1 MIVISSQ
8 PLCVGVFGWKRDARS
23 YVFSAEGWSFCF
35 PLLFRQFKS
44 YVRAEP
50 AFFAGADGVG
60 VVCIEEMGEDF
71 MPMPWPGALVAGR
84 PFSSNATL
92 PSKRFLMRIF
102 SMSSWRT
109 AMTVRGALA
118 LRLFLTGMNGIFD
131 EVGKDH
137 G

>member
-1 MIVISSQ
+1 MFFQ
-8 PLCVGVFGWKRDARS
+8 PKAGCFV
-23 YVFSAEGWSFCF
+23 F

-60 VVCIEEMGEDF
+60 VVCIEEMGEGFHAYAVARGIGCGQAVFVECDF
-71 MPMPWPGALVAGR
+71 AVKAVLDENIQHVVLADGDDGQ
-84 PFSSNATL
+84 
-92 PSKRFLMRIF
+92 
-102 SMSSWRT
+102 
-109 AMTVRGALA
+109 GALA